1 MQRYEDITG
10 VSMDNMVKL
19 QTKTYCLAR
28 KENATL
34 KRTTLFMAVVLFLTL
49 GNTAYAFFGSTDY
62 TGMTAE
68 KAAATIKKLD
78 SQIQDVQIVPH
89 EGKEVPIITFRAG
102 VVKDPL
108 LEESADLKDI
118 AEKIATAKGSERFF
132 GIQFS
137 LVIPA
142 VDNKGNKVDAKS
154 LDMLWKMETLKGV
167 NWKGFQNWQFL
178 DLIDAFN
185 SSGPMS
191 RDVIQSYCEENRS
204 YAQEF
209 CRSINAAR

>member
-1 MQRYEDITG
+1 MRI
-10 VSMDNMVKL
+10 
-19 QTKTYCLAR
+19 
-28 KENATL
+28 
-34 KRTTLFMAVVLFLTL
+34 VLLLTALCFLVTP
-49 GNTAYAFFGSTDY
+49 NSTQAFFGSTDY

-108 LEESADLKDI
+108 LEESTDMKDI

-142 VDNKGNKVDAKS
+142 VDNKGNKVNAKS
-154 LDMLWKMETLKGV
+154 LDLLWKMGTLKGV

-191 RDVIQSYCEENRS
+191 RDVIQSYCGENRS

-209 CRSINAAR
+209 CRRINAVQ

>member
-1 MQRYEDITG
+1 MKPIR
-10 VSMDNMVKL
+10 NL
-19 QTKTYCLAR
+19 LAL
-28 KENATL
+28 AL
-34 KRTTLFMAVVLFLTL
+34 VLISA
-49 GNTAYAFFGSTDY
+49 NTAHAFFGSTDY
-62 TGMTAE
+62 TGMSAE

-78 SQIQDVQIVPH
+78 SQIQSVQIVPH

-118 AEKIATAKGSERFF
+118 AEEIATAKGSERFI

-142 VDNKGNKVDAKS
+142 VDNKGNKIDAKS
-154 LDMLWKMETLKGV
+154 LDMLWKMDTLKGV

-178 DLIDAFN
+178 DLIDAFD

-191 RDVIQSYCEENRS
+191 RNVIQSYCGENRS

-209 CRSINAAR
+209 CRRINAAQY